1 MNFKMNKDFI
11 SVVGPPAIEILKII
25 ITLINS
31 FVLAYYL
38 GPELLAIN
46 ISCALILRYGVY
58 TQIGLF
64 TGFSF
69 LGLDALK
76 AGDRQAYCEAQNT
89 ALSSQLLIVLLIF
102 IMIIPIV
109 LSYDLRE
116 EFFVGIVSYFISL
129 LLYAIFNMLEA
140 TIRFQE
146 KFSTAL
152 KAVIIQPILNLIFV
166 CVFLYYDFNV
176 YSVFIS
182 LPLSFCIVNFYLLQY
197 VQFKIHIN
205 FVIAKSLI
213 KAGFKLFIVNSVIG
227 FVINLDK
234 LLIINNYSLKQ
245 IGIFGSMTALALMIP
260 TVGQKGSFII
270 FQRFKKS
277 NVSKSGRGLEKI
289 HTLFLLFIIFNYLVT
304 IMSLLCFAIIIK
316 NYLPDYLPGI
326 PLLVYML
333 SWAFLLSSYWFCNYY
348 LAALDDKKKLT
359 FGLALSSILTALSFF
374 IVSSSKVELPIE
386 YFIFPKIIFAF
397 ILLGLATIEV
407 LKSQLTYAIC
417 ALFVI
422 ALLTASYLLFAS
434 FLEEI
439 SLDILTS
446 SDIVILVSLIFSC
459 YLIFFISKFVKT
471 MGELK

>member
-1 MNFKMNKDFI
+1 MNKDFI